1 MKKAVTIFTKL
12 LQSINGNLPENIRH
26 AVLVKRRTRHFRNVG
41 VVFIHIP
48 KAAGSSVNEALYGQF
63 MGHYSAE
70 LFMRMASAEIKKLP
84 RFAIAR
90 NPWSRV
96 VSAYRFAKLGAGMG
110 GHVTAGIRN
119 AAQYQIPEFDSFE
132 RFVKEW
138 LPRQNLEKT
147 DGVFRLQTSYIL
159 NLQGDLLV
167 DHVGRLEDLAP
178 TLLWL
183 KNNIPTPISIPR
195 SNLSGEPVHYREL
208 YSHDTAEIVKH
219 LYQKDISFFNY
230 QF

>member
-1 MKKAVTIFTKL
+1 M
-12 LQSINGNLPENIRH
+12 LQYINRNLPENLRH
-26 AVLVKRRTRHFRNVG
+26 AILVKRRTELFRKAG

-63 MGHYSAE
+63 MGHYSAQ
-70 LFMRMASAEIKKLP
+70 LFARSASQDVKKLP

-90 NPWSRV
+90 NPWSRA
-96 VSAYRFAKLGAGMG
+96 VSAYRFAKLGAGSG

-119 AAQYQIPEFDSFE
+119 AAQYEIPEFESFE

-138 LPRQNLEKT
+138 LPQQNLEKV
-147 DGVFRLQTSYIL
+147 DGVFRLQTTYVL
-159 NLQGDLLV
+159 DKKGDILV
-167 DHVGRLEDLAP
+167 DHIGRLEDLEP

-183 KNNIPTPISIPR
+183 QNNVRNAVNIPHN
-195 SNLSGEPVHYREL
+195 NLSGEPVNYRKFYCDE
-208 YSHDTAEIVKH
+208 TAKIIKR
-219 LYQKDISFFNY
+219 LYQKDISFLNY